1 MHPSVDTETV
11 LMTMD
16 GEERNEIKTVL
27 EPPSCRHN
35 DVFIEE
41 ALEKLELQNRV
52 IEKMLIE
59 KEELG
64 KELKQ
69 ISEKVIQQQLGFEK
83 EIEVLKNKIEDYFVD
98 KKEKF
103 EDDMTTPFVEAVKEI
118 NDTFTE
124 KSDKISENVLQQQL
138 GFEKEIKD
146 LKNKIED
153 YFVDKKEKVEDDITT
168 IVEAVKELNDTL
180 KEIEDSIIKLEGK
193 VKLEQKRSNERIKI
207 SHARI
212 QDSPSR

>member
-1 MHPSVDTETV
+1 
-11 LMTMD
+11 MD
-16 GEERNEIKTVL
+16 GEERNDIKTVL

-59 KEELG
+59 KEVLG

-69 ISEKVIQQQLGFEK
+69 ISEKVLQQQLVFEK
-83 EIEVLKNKIEDYFVD
+83 EIKDLKNKIEDYFVD

-118 NDTFTE
+118 TDTFTD
-124 KSDKISENVLQQQL
+124 KSDKTEYKMTV
-138 GFEKEIKD
+138 
-146 LKNKIED
+146 
-153 YFVDKKEKVEDDITT
+153 
-168 IVEAVKELNDTL
+168 ANDTL
-180 KEIEDSIIKLEGK
+180 KEIEDSIIKLEKK
-193 VKLEQKRSNERIKI
+193 VKKEQKESNERNTRELESEMAQLYGYVDNQLSI
-207 SHARI
+207 S
-212 QDSPSR
+212 

>member
-212 QDSPSR
+212 QDSPSC